1 MNTDTI
7 KPRGRRASQISH
19 ENNEANP
26 QSPDETSGPTRTR
39 IHMNTARIVRFDF
52 ADNVSQ
58 FVVLHNGKVTAIFG
72 YSQDAHT
79 FAFLPNTM
87 GNYDGFPSWFRQN
100 TDKAQ
105 NVLISKSPD
114 DDVIASQTD
123 RFVSEKFITEFLD
136 RKETRE
142 RLALAAKDASNSD
155 YGKAGDFQPDNIT

>member
-1 MNTDTI
+1 MNTDTT

-19 ENNEANP
+19 ENTDANP
-26 QSPDETSGPTRTR
+26 QSPDETNVEHRTR

-58 FVVLHNGKVTAIFG
+58 FVVLHNGKVTAMFG

-87 GNYDGFPSWFRQN
+87 GNYEGFPRWFRQN
-100 TDKAQ
+100 SELAQ

-123 RFVSEKFITEFLD
+123 RFVAEKFITEFLD

-142 RLALAAKDASNSD
+142 RLALAAQERSEQHSLAENE
-155 YGKAGDFQPDNIT
+155 YQPDNVI